1 MDNAL
6 FFPCCSSPA
15 QRINICN
22 DETRVD
28 QNAACA
34 ISPEA
39 TSIPPVLPLWD
50 HTAYCEADHIYTY
63 SRVWTG
69 GGLSS
74 AINQTVAPQHLKE
87 KEF

>member
-6 FFPCCSSPA
+6 FFLRCSSPA

-22 DETRVD
+22 HETHVD

-39 TSIPPVLPLWD
+39 TSIPPVLPLLD
-50 HTAYCEADHIYTY
+50 HTAYCKADRIYTY
-63 SRVWTG
+63 KRVWRG
-69 GGLSS
+69 GCLQPL
-74 AINQTVAPQHLKE
+74 IRL
-87 KEF
+87 